1 MEAAMPDFDFKR
13 LGTIKQIAQESGG
26 AFTEASLRWMR
37 FNGQLDEAVV
47 KIGRRVL
54 LDRQKLSQIL
64 YQNRAA

>member
-1 MEAAMPDFDFKR
+1 MPNYDFR
-13 LGTIKQIAQESGG
+13 NLATIKQIAVESGG
-26 AFTEASLRWMR
+26 TFTEDALRWMR
-37 FNGQLDEAVV
+37 FKGQLDEAVV

>member
-1 MEAAMPDFDFKR
+1 MPEVDFRNLATFR
-13 LGTIKQIAQESGG
+13 QIAKESAG
-26 AFTEASLRWMR
+26 AFTEHSLRWMR
-37 FNGQLDEAVV
+37 FQGTLDPAVV